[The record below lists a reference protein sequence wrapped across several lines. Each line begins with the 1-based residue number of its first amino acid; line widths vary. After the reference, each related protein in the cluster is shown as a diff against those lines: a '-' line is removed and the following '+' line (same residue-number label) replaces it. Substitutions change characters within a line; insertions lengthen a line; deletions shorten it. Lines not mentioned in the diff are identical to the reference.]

1 MGNTNKTYYNDF
13 YTSLNNKQLEDIRSN
28 YKIIE
33 VPYLNP
39 IIVRSAIF
47 EDNYFIKSP
56 LKTDIINNMLDY
68 YLKHPDKHIYQKTD
82 YLCNEKERI
91 CICNIHA
98 KDFRIIYDNINFKKE
113 DKYISWFQCRE
124 PRFPRP
130 PSSFQ
135 GLYAGNLSSL

>member
-1 MGNTNKTYYNDF
+1 MGNYNNINNDF
-13 YTSLNNKQLEDIRSN
+13 FTSLDNKQLEDIRSN

-39 IIVRSAIF
+39 IIVRCAIF
-47 EDNYFIKSP
+47 ADNYFIKSP

-82 YLCNEKERI
+82 FLCNEKERV

-98 KDFRIIYDNINFKKE
+98 KDFRRIYDNNNFKDD
-113 DKYISWFQCRE
+113 DKYISWFKCRE
-124 PRFPRP
+124 PMSVHPI
-130 PSSFQ
+130 SFF
-135 GLYAGNLSSL
+135 

>member
-1 MGNTNKTYYNDF
+1 MGNSNKQYYNDF
-13 YTSLNNKQLEDIRSN
+13 YTSLDNEQIKHIRSN

-47 EDNYFIKSP
+47 ADNYFIKSP
-56 LKTDIINNMLDY
+56 LKTNIINNMLDY

-82 YLCNEKERI
+82 YLCNQKEKI

-98 KDFRIIYDNINFKKE
+98 KDFRKIYDQNNFKEE
-113 DKYISWFQCRE
+113 DKYISWFKCNE
-124 PRFPRP
+124 NNIIP
-130 PSSFQ
+130 PHFF
-135 GLYAGNLSSL
+135 L